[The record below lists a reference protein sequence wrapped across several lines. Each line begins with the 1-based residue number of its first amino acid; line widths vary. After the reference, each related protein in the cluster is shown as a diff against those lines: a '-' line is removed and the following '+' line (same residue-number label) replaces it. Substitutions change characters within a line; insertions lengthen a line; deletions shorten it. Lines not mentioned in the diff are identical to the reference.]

1 MTIEYVGTLSRT
13 GAGTISLTALTGG
26 VSSSVAEND
35 VVFVLAAGDPNAVVN
50 IDMSGVV
57 STSGYTLA
65 TELYGDSTYDCNF
78 ALFYKKMS
86 SSPDSMVTLTSTA
99 YDSRVYVWRGL
110 DTTTPID
117 VTITTATGTG
127 PNPNSPSVTPIT
139 AGAVVLSLG
148 ASSSFSPPSTAPSGY
163 SNVGSGNKCVAAS
176 KTWTSGAE
184 DPGAWSGGVGP
195 TYAWCACSVALRP
208 AVSQNNALF
217 FGGDF

>member
-1 MTIEYVGTLSRT
+1 MTIEYVGTLNRS

-35 VVFVLAAGDPNAVVN
+35 VVFVLASGDFNATTN
-50 IDMSGVV
+50 IDMSSVV

-65 TELYGDSTYDCNF
+65 TELYGNSTSDCNF
-78 ALFYKKMS
+78 ALFYKKMG
-86 SSPDSMVTLTSTA
+86 SSPDSTVTLTSTA

-139 AGAVVLSLG
+139 TGAVILSLG
-148 ASSSFSPPSTAPSGY
+148 ATTVFTTQTAPAGY
-163 SNVGSGNKCVAAS
+163 GNVGNNNKCVAAS
-176 KTWTSGAE
+176 KAWTSGDE
-184 DPGAWSGGVGP
+184 DPAAWTGGSGG

-208 AVSQNNALF
+208 VSQNNALF

>member
-1 MTIEYVGTLSRT
+1 MTIEYVGTLNRT

-35 VVFVLAAGDPNAVVN
+35 VVFVLASGNPSATTN

-65 TELYGDSTYDCNF
+65 TELYGNSTQDCNF
-78 ALFYKKMS
+78 ALFYKKMG
-86 SSPDSMVTLTSTA
+86 SSPDSTVTLTSTA

-117 VTITTATGTG
+117 VTITTATGTTD
-127 PNPNSPSVTPIT
+127 NVNSPSITPIST
-139 AGAVVLSLG
+139 GAVVLSLG
-148 ASSSFSPPSTAPSGY
+148 AQTGFSTPTAPSGY
-163 SNVGSGNKCVAAS
+163 GNVGNNNRCVAAS
-176 KTWTSGAE
+176 KAWTSGAE
-184 DPGAWSGGVGP
+184 DPGAWSASSGGA
-195 TYAWCACSVALRP
+195 YAWCACSVALRP